1 MDSHGYAPP
10 EEFIEAVLDCPP
22 MRSAEYMEALESVAP
37 PWLVGTPP
45 ARRRRLASNA
55 R

>member
-1 MDSHGYAPP
+1 MDSHGYVPP

-22 MRSAEYMEALESVAP
+22 MRSTEYLQALKSVAP
-37 PWLVGTPP
+37 PWLNSAPP
-45 ARRRRLASNA
+45 ARRRRLASA